1 MASID
6 QPENN
11 ENQPPNNDE
20 SPHGDL
26 PPHDSSQPTADLR
39 DAQRHTADLQP
50 NRELQ
55 ASERSWF
62 IPPPHGWRHP
72 VTGRK
77 GWQPDPLLLAFGQYV
92 KRSRY
97 LALMSQTQLAQASGV
112 DQGAISR
119 LERALA
125 PAMNIDRVVQL
136 AAAMG
141 RAFPLGYC
149 PHEHWCQ
156 WQRAPDRAPD
166 PPRRLT
172 PEKAHILYG
181 LTPAGDIGV
190 PDEDDQDDENLLGL
204 DPNDF
209 KPRTASSPSSS

>member
-6 QPENN
+6 EPEGN
-11 ENQPPNNDE
+11 EDPQQNNDS
-20 SPHGDL
+20 SPQSDA
-26 PPHDSSQPTADLR
+26 PPQDSPPTAD
-39 DAQRHTADLQP
+39 QQS

-55 ASERSWF
+55 ASDRSWF
-62 IPPPHGWRHP
+62 IAPPHGWRHP

-125 PAMNIDRVVQL
+125 PAMNIERVVHL

-172 PEKAHILYG
+172 PEEAHILYG
-181 LTPAGDIGV
+181 LTATNGAEATAEPTD
-190 PDEDDQDDENLLGL
+190 DEDPLGL
-204 DPNDF
+204 HPDDF
-209 KPRTASSPSSS
+209 KPRSSS